1 MEQRTEIELSEGGE
15 WSGPKAQ
22 STVFSR
28 IMRFT
33 GRGSAL
39 RIEG

>member
-15 WSGPKAQ
+15 RSGLKAQ
-22 STVFSR
+22 STAFSR
-28 IMRFT
+28 ITRFT